1 MSTEGHHPEHEEGHR
16 EGEGGVDLPI
26 PTAWPITAALGI
38 TLIALGLVTSLF
50 ISLVGFLMG
59 LLGAVGW
66 FRDVFPV
73 PKHLLVPLVE
83 QELRAAPVKTS
94 QRQVNQLKGE
104 ALHRAYYPIR
114 VHRYSSGIF
123 GGLAGGAAM
132 AILAMLYGQVVQHS
146 IWYPINLLAA
156 AGVPSLATAN
166 LETLREFSASG
177 FFVAVISHGAISI
190 LVGLLYT
197 VLLPMLPA
205 RYEWFWGGIMVPL
218 IWTGLMFPLFNFINP
233 ALAARVDWLW
243 FVICQVSFGVVGGFV
258 VFKSQKI
265 ETMQTWPMAARLG
278 VHAIEREENQ

>member
-1 MSTEGHHPEHEEGHR
+1 MSKEGHHPEHEEGLR

-26 PTAWPITAALGI
+26 PTAWPITTALGI

-59 LLGAVGW
+59 LLGAIGW

-94 QRQVNQLKGE
+94 ERQISHLRGE
-104 ALHRAYYPIR
+104 ILHRAFYPIR

-132 AILAMLYGQVVQHS
+132 AILAMLYGQVAQQS

-156 AGVPSLATAN
+156 AGVPSLASAN

-177 FFVAVISHGAISI
+177 LFVAVISHGAISI

-218 IWTGLMFPLFNFINP
+218 IWTALMFPLFNYINP
-233 ALAARVDWLW
+233 ALAARVDWPW
-243 FVICQVSFGVVGGFV
+243 FVICQVAFGVVGGFV
-258 VFKSQKI
+258 VFKSQKV

-278 VHAIEREENQ
+278 VHATDREENQ